1 MPIAFSFTTTYRL
14 DKTHFNE
21 CYDASVTVDRSLRR
35 YVKAL
40 ILSSGGLLLLYFTEV
55 GPYVAWFIL
64 GIGIIEALSVYYR
77 KPWWVARQMLSKA
90 AGLEVTLTLNEQSID
105 SESSYLESS
114 ILWTEVSVL
123 EKTSQGW
130 LVQHNAG
137 KNYIASSCLSEQAED
152 FLAEKSRQLPLP
164 SA

>member
-1 MPIAFSFTTTYRL
+1 MPIAFSFTTTYLL
-14 DKTHFNE
+14 DKTHFSE
-21 CYDASVTVDRSLRR
+21 CYDASVTLDRSLRR

-40 ILSSGGLLLLYFTEV
+40 VISAGGLLLLYFTEV
-55 GPYVAWFIL
+55 EPYVAWFIL
-64 GIGIIEALSVYYR
+64 VIGIIEALSVHYR
-77 KPWWVARQMLSKA
+77 KPWWVARQMLGKTA
-90 AGLEVTLTLNEQSID
+90 DVEVTLTLNEQSIH
-105 SESSYLESS
+105 SGSSHLESS

-152 FLAEKSRQLPLP
+152 FLAEKSRQLPVP

>member
-1 MPIAFSFTTTYRL
+1 MPITFSFTSTYLL
-14 DKTHFNE
+14 DKSHFSE

-40 ILSSGGLLLLYFTEV
+40 VLSAGGLLLLNFTELE
-55 GPYVAWFIL
+55 PYAASFIL
-64 GIGIIEALSVYYR
+64 VIGIVEALSVYYR
-77 KPWWVARQMLSKA
+77 KPWWVARQMLGKT
-90 AGLEVTLTLNEQSID
+90 AGIEVTLILNEQSIH
-105 SESSYLESS
+105 SKSSYLESS

-152 FLAEKSRQLPLP
+152 FLAEKSRQLPAP